1 MLKRLDG
8 PDAEQFYR
16 VVDDENTIVVVDGVP
31 YLIARL
37 PLLLSPTLNDPGFP
51 TIDGRARG
59 VKNSGFFRNPSAETG
74 ALRKGRTHPRGSGR
88 PSVDAL
94 PG

>member
-37 PLLLSPTLNDPGFP
+37 PLLNEVGLEIEGDLNLVPIHRGFVWGP
-51 TIDGRARG
+51 FG
-59 VKNSGFFRNPSAETG
+59 
-74 ALRKGRTHPRGSGR
+74 
-88 PSVDAL
+88 
-94 PG
+94 